1 MKFISTRPLFY
12 DCKDLPPSLSESDYI
27 TINLAIPADAFVVTR
42 TRLSLFDCEAF
53 VHFSHWD
60 SKEIELKHDST
71 WDGFGRAYYSSCDYQ
86 LTELHFTLYSVDEL
100 RRQIEAKMQ
109 QFEEHRDVMMP
120 CLIEEVHAP
129 SPLDFYFAE
138 NGWDGGLY
146 EWIEDFLTKNRITRN
161 TWVADDRHSCY
172 PFEDKIFYLHQLA
185 KQILS
190 GYSPH
195 VSAAKRP
202 RCRSLLMATCHQ
214 LSGDDLLGH

>member
-53 VHFSHWD
+53 VQFSHWNH
-60 SKEIELKHDST
+60 KKMELMHDST
-71 WDGFGRAYYSSCDYQ
+71 WDGFGMAYYSSCDYQ

-109 QFEEHRDVMMP
+109 QFDEHRDVMVP

-138 NGWDGGLY
+138 NGWNGGLCA
-146 EWIEDFLTKNRITRN
+146 WIEDFKTRNRITRN
-161 TWVADDRHSCY
+161 ALVADDYHSCH
-172 PFEDKIFYLHQLA
+172 PFEDKSFYLHQLA
-185 KQILS
+185 KLSLS
-190 GYSPH
+190 GAHPQTRT
-195 VSAAKRP
+195 AARP
-202 RCRSLLMATCHQ
+202 CCRSFLMASCRQ
-214 LSGDDLLGH
+214 SSGDDLLGH